1 MADEQYEIKQAGIN
15 DLDELAEVFDLYRIF
30 YGQASNVKGAKV
42 FLQERM
48 NQKES
53 VIFLVRDKDRDLT
66 AGFAQLYPS
75 FSSVSMRK
83 TFILND
89 LYVREEYRKQGIA
102 RILLDQV
109 KVYAE
114 GEKAKR
120 LSLSTAVSNLQAQ
133 RLYEQGGYVKDE
145 VFYHYNL
152 NLED

>member
-1 MADEQYEIKQAGIN
+1 MIKEQFEIRQAGMD
-15 DLDELAEVFDLYRIF
+15 DLDEVAEVFDLYRIF
-30 YGQASNVKGAKV
+30 YGQDSNIMGAKE
-42 FLQERM
+42 FLLERM
-48 NQKES
+48 SQKES
-53 VIFLVRDKDRDLT
+53 VIFVVRDKDRDQA

-102 RILLDQV
+102 GALLDYV

-114 GEKAKR
+114 EAKAKR
-120 LSLSTAVSNLQAQ
+120 LSLSTAMNNLQAQ
-133 RLYEQGGYVKDE
+133 RLYEQRGYVKDE

-152 NLED
+152 NLQD